1 MIVLTGAAGFIG
13 SCILGALNAAGR
25 SDVLIVD
32 HLNNDLKPKNFR
44 NKKFVDY
51 LDKSDFLDLVQKNQL
66 ADHVDCIIHMGACSS
81 TILQDKEY
89 YETNNFLYTK
99 VLAQWALD
107 HQARFIYA
115 SSAATYG
122 DGAQGY
128 SDDHAMIKNC
138 QPLNFYGE
146 SKQKFDLW
154 VLEQGVLNKMV
165 GLKFFNVFGPN
176 EYHKGP
182 MRSVILKAYKKVV
195 DEGIML
201 LYKSYKDE
209 YAHGGQKRD
218 FIYIKDAVDIVM
230 FFFANPR
237 LAGIYN
243 VGTGKARTWNDVAH
257 ALFAATHQ
265 KPNIEYIE
273 MPEAMRSQYQYF
285 TEADTK
291 KLRMAGYAKPFM
303 ELEDSVADY
312 AGYLERKGYI

>member
-1 MIVLTGAAGFIG
+1 MIILTGAAGFIG
-13 SCILGALNAAGR
+13 SCTLAALNAVGR
-25 SDVLIVD
+25 SDILIVD

-44 NKKFVDY
+44 SKKFIEY
-51 LDKSDFLDLVQKNQL
+51 LDRSDFLDLIQKDQVTSN
-66 ADHVDCIIHMGACSS
+66 VDCIIHMGACSS
-81 TILQDKEY
+81 TILQDEQY

-99 VLAQWALD
+99 ILAQWAFD
-107 HQARFIYA
+107 HKARFIYA

-128 SDDHAMIKNC
+128 SDDHAMIKKYK
-138 QPLNFYGE
+138 PLNFYGE

-154 VLEQGVLNKMV
+154 ALEQGVLDRMV

-195 DEGIML
+195 EEGVML
-201 LYKSYKDE
+201 LYKSYKDQ
-209 YAHGGQKRD
+209 YPHGGQKRD
-218 FIYIKDAVDIVM
+218 FIYVKDAVDVIM
-230 FFFANPR
+230 FFFENPR
-237 LAGIYN
+237 LSGIYN
-243 VGTGKARTWNDVAH
+243 VGTGKARTWNDVAN

-265 KPNIEYIE
+265 EPRIEYIE
-273 MPEAMRSQYQYF
+273 MPEPLRMQYQYF

-291 KLRMAGYAKPFM
+291 KLRIAGYTKPFM

-312 AGYLERKGYI
+312 VQYLGRKGYI